1 MKDVCAQIEDA
12 LERKRR
18 GEICQED
25 YDAMKTQLKS
35 QLPILTPHATF
46 KNGRRLNADAIPSGL
61 SIYDKDHIPNP
72 KGYWE
77 VKSEELRVK
86 NPSALE
92 RILLVHVTPSLEGLR
107 LVFTIPDGMDL
118 AQAQKW
124 MSEQLEDADYDV
136 CVKDLARP
144 SFIVPEEY
152 ILYINEGELFKEH
165 NSSINNQNNKGND
178 ETNRLSGN
186 GSNPAV
192 SLGSPA
198 EYAQPADHNGSDAA
212 HISDNGGNQSNGKQA
227 PSKTLN
233 QGGLHR
239 TKTSGEG
246 FDAPPTL
253 ERSGSERREGAV
265 TPLPPEE
272 ERGLGIGGGA
282 LPARRDGEVEKV
294 SLNSRKYL
302 AELVE
307 GVANLGDEHAIR
319 NLLADFSYIPRH
331 DDYLDHLRGILLGR
345 LAELATRLPM
355 VAENHFHG
363 DVGQFIAQGNGYI
376 NEQ

>member
-1 MKDVCAQIEDA
+1 MFGISQSVRSRGVQVCTPELFHQATQSSRVKDVCAQIEDA

-25 YDAMKTQLKS
+25 YNAMKTQLKS

-253 ERSGSERREGAV
+253 ERSGSERRGGAV
-265 TPLPPEE
+265 SSLFPEG
-272 ERGLGIGGGA
+272 ERVGVRGGA
-282 LPARRDGEVEKV
+282 LFNGKEGRGDF
-294 SLNSRKYL
+294 RKSSTK
-302 AELVE
+302 
-307 GVANLGDEHAIR
+307 GGFP
-319 NLLADFSYIPRH
+319 LLP
-331 DDYLDHLRGILLGR
+331 
-345 LAELATRLPM
+345 
-355 VAENHFHG
+355 
-363 DVGQFIAQGNGYI
+363 
-376 NEQ
+376 